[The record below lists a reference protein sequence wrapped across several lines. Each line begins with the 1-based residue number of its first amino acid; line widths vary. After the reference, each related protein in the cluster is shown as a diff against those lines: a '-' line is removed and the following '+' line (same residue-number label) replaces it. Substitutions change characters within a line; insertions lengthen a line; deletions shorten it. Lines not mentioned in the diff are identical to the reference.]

1 MYSTITTKLENH
13 IMTITFN
20 RPESLNSFNLPM
32 MQDLVAAYRSAN
44 QDDDVRVIIVTGAGR
59 AFCAGADLSS
69 GDNTFTSELSA
80 EEFRDKGGQLSL
92 AVHNLK
98 KPIIAAINGHA
109 VGIGIT
115 MTLPMDIR
123 ITTPD
128 AKIGFIFGKRG
139 IGPEACSGYFLPRIV
154 GVNKALEWLYTGRYI
169 LAEEALKHDLIQYID
184 EHPYD
189 KALEIAEQIVTNTS
203 AVSNSFSRQLIYHGV
218 SSTHPIEAHELE
230 SRFLHWVS
238 TSDDVK
244 EGIRSFHEKR
254 PPQFPMKASDLP
266 DFFTTK

>member
-1 MYSTITTKLENH
+1 
-13 IMTITFN
+13 
-20 RPESLNSFNLPM
+20 
-32 MQDLVAAYRSAN
+32 MQDLVVTYQSAD
-44 QDDDVRVIIVTGAGR
+44 QDDYVRVIIVTGAGR

-92 AVHNLK
+92 LVYNLK
-98 KPIIAAINGHA
+98 KPVIATINGHA
-109 VGIGIT
+109 VGIGMT

-123 ITTPD
+123 ISTPD

-139 IGPEACSGYFLPRIV
+139 IGPEACSGFFLPRIV

-169 LAEEALKHDLIQYID
+169 PAEEAREYNLIQYID
-184 EHPYD
+184 EHPYN
-189 KALEIAEQIVTNTS
+189 KALEIAELIVANTS
-203 AVSNSFSRQLIYHGV
+203 AVSNSFSRQLLYHGI

-230 SRFLHWVS
+230 SRFLYWVS
-238 TSDDVK
+238 KSNDVK

-254 PPQFPMKASDLP
+254 PPQFPMKTSDLP
-266 DFFTTK
+266 DFFANK